1 MLKKRA
7 AVAAFSFL
15 KKRLRRITLKVTGA
29 FIKES
34 NKTLS
39 LLSFVSKIFVVKF
52 PSDFPA

>member
-29 FIKES
+29 IAEQAVASSTVWQFS
-34 NKTLS
+34 
-39 LLSFVSKIFVVKF
+39 
-52 PSDFPA
+52 